1 MPAYKAAN
9 NISYTRLSS
18 TDVAY
23 KILVWITLGY
33 TFNVV

>member
-9 NISYTRLSS
+9 NISWLSS

-23 KILVWITLGY
+23 KILVWITLSY